1 MDLLV
6 VTCAHWA
13 FQGCSS
19 CLTPPFP
26 LSISKQE
33 LPLASVSRS
42 GQADVVCQRIKAF
55 RIQPKE
61 MRREAAVGETGEVPL
76 EAGDALLALPLASIG
91 STFLLSPCL
100 LALCCPPGLTKSKCS
115 LMESNSSFTSTH
127 PVCPHTSWLRALQYC
142 WMSLPSVAPCQHGGV
157 LSF

>member
-6 VTCAHWA
+6 FACAHWA
-13 FQGCSS
+13 YQGCSS

-26 LSISKQE
+26 PSVSKQE

-61 MRREAAVGETGEVPL
+61 MGREAALGETGEVPL
-76 EAGDALLALPLASIG
+76 GVGDALLALPLASTV
-91 STFLLSPCL
+91 STFLFCPCCL
-100 LALCCPPGLTKSKCS
+100 VLCHLPGLTKSKCS
-115 LMESNSSFTSTH
+115 LMESNSSLTNTH
-127 PVCPHTSWLRALQYC
+127 PVCPRTSWLKAPQYC
-142 WMSLPSVAPCQHGGV
+142 WMSVPSVAPCQHGV
-157 LSF
+157 PSF

>member
-1 MDLLV
+1 MGLLLV
-6 VTCAHWA
+6 YPCAHWA

-19 CLTPPFP
+19 YLTPPFP

-76 EAGDALLALPLASIG
+76 EAGDAPLALPLASTG
-91 STFLLSPCL
+91 STFLLSPCCP
-100 LALCCPPGLTKSKCS
+100 ALCRLPGLAKSKCS
-115 LMESNSSFTSTH
+115 LMESNSGLANTH
-127 PVCPHTSWLRALQYC
+127 PVCPHTSWLRAPQ
-142 WMSLPSVAPCQHGGV
+142 
-157 LSF
+157 F